1 VVVEEERVQQLSGLD
16 AAFLAAEDE
25 HQALHISQ
33 LVVLDRPDPDFQPFT
48 AWRRQLAD
56 RLHLLEPLRRR
67 LVEVPLGLDHPYWI
81 SDPDFD
87 LDFHVRHSAVPPP
100 GTDEQLDTLVGRL
113 IAGPM
118 DRDHPLWVSH
128 VIEGLAPTEE
138 SPHGRFAL
146 LTMVHHAAVDGASGA
161 ELLTLMLDD
170 SPDAERPADAGA
182 WRPEDPPSTVDVL
195 GRAAWHGVT
204 RPGRALLLAAR
215 AGQQLAAATRQPA
228 VIDLADRVRRSLR
241 GPVGEVLNLERER
254 DPDADPPRLPAA
266 PAPATPFNAAISRY
280 RRFARRSVP
289 LADVKAAGKEHEA
302 TVNDVVVAACAGA
315 LRTYLLEHGALPDQP
330 LTALIPV
337 SLRTGEEPDMWTNRV
352 SGTVASLPT
361 DVADP
366 RERLTAAHRSLK
378 TAKAV
383 FAATPA
389 ALAPDGVEL
398 GTPAITTLISRATT
412 RWATNGVLPFNVIV
426 SNVPGPKE
434 PLYMAGAR
442 ARHYYP
448 VSAIADGQG
457 LNMTVQSYAGFVDVG
472 LVADAELVP
481 DLPRLADLVVAEL
494 EVLAQADS

>member
-1 VVVEEERVQQLSGLD
+1 
-16 AAFLAAEDE
+16 
-25 HQALHISQ
+25 
-33 LVVLDRPDPDFQPFT
+33 
-48 AWRRQLAD
+48 
-56 RLHLLEPLRRR
+56 
-67 LVEVPLGLDHPYWI
+67 
-81 SDPDFD
+81 
-87 LDFHVRHSAVPPP
+87 
-100 GTDEQLDTLVGRL
+100 
-113 IAGPM
+113 
-118 DRDHPLWVSH
+118 

-146 LTMVHHAAVDGASGA
+146 LTMVHHSAIDGASGA

-170 SPDAERPADAGA
+170 SPDAEEPADAGS
-182 WRPEDPPSTVDVL
+182 WRPEDPPSTLDLL

-215 AGQQLAAATRQPA
+215 AGQHLAAATRQPA
-228 VIDLADRVRRSLR
+228 VIDLADRARRSLR
-241 GPVGEVLNLERER
+241 GPLGDVLNLGRER
-254 DPDADPPRLPAA
+254 DPDADPPRLPAT
-266 PAPATPFNAAISRY
+266 PAPSTPFNGAISRY

-289 LADVKAAGKEHEA
+289 LQDVKAAGKAARIDGRGA

-315 LRTYLLEHGALPDQP
+315 LRRYLIEHDALPDQP

-352 SGTVASLPT
+352 SGTIASLPT

-366 RERLTAAHRSLK
+366 RERLAAAHRSLQ

-398 GTPAITTLISRATT
+398 GTPAITALISRTTT
-412 RWATNGVLPFNVIV
+412 RWATSGVLPFNVIV
-426 SNVPGPKE
+426 SNVPGPQE

-448 VSAIADGQG
+448 VSAVADGQG
-457 LNMTVQSYAGFVDVG
+457 LNMTVQSYAGSVDVG
-472 LVADAELVP
+472 LVSDAHLVP
-481 DLPRLADLVVAEL
+481 DLPRLADLVVTEL
-494 EVLAQADS
+494 ETLARAAS